1 MANMFT
7 FIRARIIRYFLAG
20 LFAVL
25 PLAITIAIV
34 AWVADFLNRFVGPGT
49 VAGGYV
55 RSFGYPFVTHG
66 TLAYALGFVLV
77 LAAVILFGVII
88 ENGARRWL
96 RALLDSTLTRVPL
109 LGKIYQTTVQLL
121 SMLRSGEDDRLKGM
135 SVVLCRFGGGDATWV
150 LALAPSSECVTMGD
164 GRFRAVL
171 IPTAPIPFGGAL
183 LFLPEDA
190 VVSAGV
196 SLDEF
201 VSVYMSMGVTMPA
214 ELPFTSGLAQ
224 DVGNKPAGD

>member
-1 MANMFT
+1 MANMIT
-7 FIRARIIRYFLAG
+7 FIRARLVRYFVAG

-34 AWVADFLNRFVGPGT
+34 AWVADFLNRFVGPETT
-49 VAGGYV
+49 VGGYL
-55 RSFGYPFVTHG
+55 RSLGYPFATDG
-66 TLAYALGFVLV
+66 GLAYMLGFVLV
-77 LAAVILFGVII
+77 LAAIVLFGILI

-96 RALLDSTLTRVPL
+96 RALLDSTLTRVPM
-109 LGKIYQTTVQLL
+109 LGRIYQTSVQLL
-121 SMLRSGEDDRLKGM
+121 SMLRTGDDDRLKGM
-135 SVVLCRFGGGDATWV
+135 SVVLCRFGSEDGTWV
-150 LALAPSSECVTMGD
+150 LALAPSSECVALGE

-190 VVSAGV
+190 VVPAGV
-196 SLDEF
+196 TLDEF

-214 ELPFTSGLAQ
+214 ELHLS
-224 DVGNKPAGD
+224 AGFDQR

>member
-1 MANMFT
+1 MANIIT
-7 FIRARIIRYFLAG
+7 SIRARLVRYFVAG

-34 AWVADFLNRFVGPGT
+34 AWVADFLNRFVGPET
-49 VAGGYV
+49 TIGGYV
-55 RSFGYPFVTHG
+55 RSLGYPVATDG
-66 TLAYALGFVLV
+66 GLAYALGIVLV
-77 LAAVILFGVII
+77 LAAIVLFGILI

-96 RALLDSTLTRVPL
+96 RALLDSTVTRVPM
-109 LGKIYQTTVQLL
+109 LGKIYQTSTQLL
-121 SMLRSGEDDRLKGM
+121 SMLRTGDDDRLKGM
-135 SVVLCRFGGGDATWV
+135 SVVLCRFGGGDSTWV
-150 LALAPSSECVTMGD
+150 LALAPSSECVALG
-164 GRFRAVL
+164 GRRFRAVL

-190 VVSAGV
+190 VIPAGV

-214 ELPFTSGLAQ
+214 ELPYSASNGHGQ
-224 DVGNKPAGD
+224 PAGPH